1 VRLFLI
7 VRIDGG
13 GPHLLRLFCSTEIGV
28 GVNHTPAALTWFE
41 APFFSTKIC
50 FENKMYLSNHVGTSF
65 TMSGVAL
72 AAGPHAV
79 VVGVRTLW

>member
-1 VRLFLI
+1 
-7 VRIDGG
+7 
-13 GPHLLRLFCSTEIGV
+13 
-28 GVNHTPAALTWFE
+28 
-41 APFFSTKIC
+41 
-50 FENKMYLSNHVGTSF
+50 MYLSNHVGTSF